1 MGGRSSRGGGG
12 TGPGDGNPVR
22 RRSGRR
28 GGDSGTRQ
36 AIEAAARRQFA
47 TVGYD
52 RTTLRSV
59 AAEAGVD
66 SALVAYFFGSK
77 AKLFV
82 EVVELPF
89 EPAYVLPRVFESGPD
104 AAGERLA
111 HTLLDGLE
119 NPDVRQRLVGLVRA
133 AASEPEAATMVRE
146 LLGRRMGGQV
156 LQDLGVTEGELRASL
171 IGSQVV
177 GLVMAR
183 YIVAV
188 EPLASLPPAAVAA
201 AIAPNLQRYLTAPLP
216 ALLG

>member
-1 MGGRSSRGGGG
+1 MGDRQGVGAARAGRWQ
-12 TGPGDGNPVR
+12 
-22 RRSGRR
+22 SGATSQRPPR
-28 GGDSGTRQ
+28 GDSGTRQ

-146 LLGRRMGGQV
+146 FLGRRMGGQV
-156 LQDLGVTEGELRASL
+156 LQDLGVTEGEFRASL

-183 YIVAV
+183 YIVVV

-201 AIAPNLQRYLTAPLP
+201 AIAPNPQRYLTAPLP